1 MGSFW
6 HVLTF
11 TFLPQGCSCFGM
23 ASLSVWRET
32 PTFGDSRL
40 MTRFLM
46 KTFQEGV
53 CKVEFSA
60 NVPFK
65 VFSVFDSQ
73 INLRRKT
80 KYTCRWYEPFSA
92 KYTCRWYLLFSTST
106 FQPPVWLFSMSG
118 GVSEWYYGNHMFHFH
133 CIFVAQSLTLTGF
146 SWRSRGEAVR
156 WSASPA
162 TLKVFYSPSDVQA
175 FLKQK
180 IDYNASN
187 YAGNDVDRFPVS
199 LEKLVGETD

>member
-1 MGSFW
+1 
-6 HVLTF
+6 
-11 TFLPQGCSCFGM
+11 
-23 ASLSVWRET
+23 
-32 PTFGDSRL
+32 
-40 MTRFLM
+40 
-46 KTFQEGV
+46 
-53 CKVEFSA
+53 
-60 NVPFK
+60 
-65 VFSVFDSQ
+65 
-73 INLRRKT
+73 
-80 KYTCRWYEPFSA
+80 
-92 KYTCRWYLLFSTST
+92 
-106 FQPPVWLFSMSG
+106 MSG

-187 YAGNDVDRFPVS
+187 YAGNDVDRFTWEVGWWNWLEMMIMTQEVRRRATPTTHLQKRIAGRGQVGDTHLASCPDNIWTLEWWGGRGTGIQS
-199 LEKLVGETD
+199 LKVI